1 MTTRVKINSGRATSA
16 LGKIVGGL
24 GAAVDRGL
32 QQTAFKGQAL
42 AVKRSKG
49 TVAASI
55 GVQQTREGY
64 ELQARSPHAAYVEHG
79 RKAIVARPGHF
90 LRFVVAGR
98 IVFARRVKAARA
110 RPFMRPAAQLMNNAH
125 FVEMSLEKLIRSGR

>member
-1 MTTRVKINSGRATSA
+1 MTTVKINSRRATSA
-16 LGKIVGGL
+16 LDKLIGGIS
-24 GAAVDRGL
+24 AAVDRGL

-55 GVQQTREGY
+55 GVRQTQQGY
-64 ELQARSPHAAYVEHG
+64 ELQARSPHAAYVEYG
-79 RKAIVARPGHF
+79 RKAIVARSGRF

-98 IVFARRVKAARA
+98 VVFARRVKAARA

-125 FVEMSLEKLIRSGR
+125 FVEMSLDKLVRSAR